1 MSGTTKEYFPIAI
14 YARVS
19 TDHQDTENQL
29 SELRDFTDRSGWQ
42 IFKEYVDTGYSGKDT
57 RRPAF
62 SEMMEHAKEK
72 RFRAVLVWKL
82 DRLSR
87 SLKDLVLTIEELG
100 GLGIDFVSYSNHI
113 DTTTPAGKLLFQ
125 VMGAVAEFER
135 EIIRERVKLGLKNA
149 VKKGKILGR
158 PGVSH
163 SLIEEARALR
173 ESGLSFRKISA
184 KLGVDHST
192 LVKRVKKTIN
202 LTYDKE

>member
-1 MSGTTKEYFPIAI
+1 MSRAAQENFPIAI

-29 SELRDFTDRSGWQ
+29 SELREFTDRSGWQ
-42 IFKEYVDTGYSGKDT
+42 VFKEYVDTGYSGKDT
-57 RRPAF
+57 KRPAF
-62 SEMMEHAKEK
+62 SKMMEHAKEK

-158 PGVSH
+158 PST
-163 SLIEEARALR
+163 SEQIINEARQLR
-173 ESGLSFRKISA
+173 ESGMSFRKISA
-184 KLGVDHST
+184 KLKVDHST
-192 LVKRVKKTIN
+192 LVKRVKKTVN
-202 LTYDKE
+202 LT

>member
-1 MSGTTKEYFPIAI
+1 MSGTTKENFPIAI

-149 VKKGKILGR
+149 VKKGKKLGR
-158 PGVSH
+158 PGISFHVM
-163 SLIEEARALR
+163 EKARKLR
-173 ESGLSFRKISA
+173 QGGMSYREIS
-184 KLGVDHST
+184 KKVGVDHST
-192 LVKRVKKTIN
+192 LVKRLKNVA
-202 LTYDKE
+202 

>member
-1 MSGTTKEYFPIAI
+1 MSRAAQENFPIAI

-29 SELRDFTDRSGWQ
+29 SELRDFVDRSGWQ

-57 RRPAF
+57 KRPAF

-149 VKKGKILGR
+149 VKKGKKLGR
-158 PGVSH
+158 PGVSQRV
-163 SLIEEARALR
+163 IDEAKKLR
-173 ESGLSFRKISA
+173 EHGMSFRKISA
-184 KLGVDHST
+184 KLGTDHST
-192 LVKRVKKTIN
+192 LIKRIKMDREKI
-202 LTYDKE
+202 

>member
-1 MSGTTKEYFPIAI
+1 MSEATKENFPIAI

-29 SELRDFTDRSGWQ
+29 SELRDFVDRSGWQ
-42 IFKEYVDTGYSGKDT
+42 IFKEYVDAGYSGKDT
-57 RRPAF
+57 KRPAF

-135 EIIRERVKLGLKNA
+135 EIIRERVILGLKNA
-149 VKKGKILGR
+149 VKKGKKLGR
-158 PGVSH
+158 PGVGQQ
-163 SLIEEARALR
+163 IIDKAKELR
-173 ESGLSFRKISA
+173 GKGLSFRQISA

-192 LVKRVKKTIN
+192 LVKQVRKIPFK
-202 LTYDKE
+202 L

>member
-1 MSGTTKEYFPIAI
+1 MSGTTKENFPIAI

-29 SELRDFTDRSGWQ
+29 SELRDFVDRSGWQ
-42 IFKEYVDTGYSGKDT
+42 TFKEYVDSGYSGKDT
-57 RRPAF
+57 KRPAF

-100 GLGIDFVSYSNHI
+100 SLGIDFVSYSNHI

-135 EIIRERVKLGLKNA
+135 EIIRERVKLGLRNA
-149 VKKGKILGR
+149 IKKGKRLGR
-158 PGVSH
+158 PCVNPK
-163 SLIEEARALR
+163 LIEEARQLR
-173 ESGLSFRKISA
+173 KSGMSFRNISA

-192 LVKRVKKTIN
+192 LVKRIKAI
-202 LTYDKE
+202 